1 MHRVAFEHL
10 LATFHQRIRKR
21 AAHIAERLEERKNIR
36 EAEKVWELVPEQEED
51 GTPRTDD
58 ADDE

>member
-21 AAHIAERLEERKNIR
+21 AAHIAERLEE
-36 EAEKVWELVPEQEED
+36 
-51 GTPRTDD
+51 TDVCCFL
-58 ADDE
+58 ANVNKPPGNVSKIVKK